1 MHKLRFRQV
10 HLDFHTSPDIPGIG
24 ERFDKK
30 QWQERLKA
38 AHVDSITCFSLCHHG
53 MSYHPT
59 KVGMMHPNLKFDLLR
74 AQMDASKEIDVN
86 VPVYLTAG
94 INNYVAENHPEW
106 REVNADGTYAGW
118 VASPLKPGFHSLC
131 FNTSYLDY
139 LCEHIVE
146 TVTLFPEADGIFLD
160 IISQS
165 PCCCPA
171 CMKSMYRQGYDPQK
185 PEDRKAHA
193 RQVLLNY
200 YKRTFEALRSVDSKM
215 PIFHNSG
222 NVTFGDR
229 EILPYFSH
237 LELESLPTG
246 GWGYDHYPMSAAYS
260 RNLELDFLG
269 MTGKFHRAW
278 GEFGGFKHPNALRYE
293 CAAMLANNSKCSIG
307 DQMHP
312 DGELDQ
318 TTYELIGAA
327 YAEVERKEPWCR
339 DARSL
344 AEIAVLAEAGTDTG
358 NVGASRLLLEQHLPF
373 DLVDLKMDFDR
384 YKVLVV
390 ANEKEI
396 SVETAEKIRRFLDK
410 GGKLVISADAL
421 LKPGTAEP
429 WFAVGAEFGEI
440 SPSNP
445 DYVRMEPEFAENFKT
460 PFLMHLPSRRMKAT
474 SGRSVAKVY
483 DTYFNRSGRHFCS
496 HQHTP
501 NKPDPSGYDAAVI
514 SGNILCFAHPI
525 LTLYRS
531 TGAVMHKQLFA
542 NALSAFLGTDV
553 QITAE
558 NFPSTGRVSL
568 MRQDAENRTV
578 CHILYAPTVLRGG
591 ELPLENEQ
599 RTLTPTE
606 IIEELL
612 PLFNTTFT
620 VKVPGAVRKITL
632 QPENKEIPFE
642 YADGKVTFTVP
653 EFTCHTMAVIE

>member
-1 MHKLRFRQV
+1 MYQLRFRQV

-24 ERFDKK
+24 ERFNKK

-59 KVGMMHPNLKFDLLR
+59 RVGMMHPNLKFNLLR
-74 AQMDASKEIDVN
+74 AQMDACKEIDVN

-94 INNYVAENHPEW
+94 VNNYAAENHPEW
-106 REVNADGTYAGW
+106 REINAEGTYAGW
-118 VASPLKPGFHSLC
+118 VASPIRPGFRTLC

-139 LCEHIVE
+139 LCDHIVE
-146 TVTLFPEADGIFLD
+146 TVKMFPEADGIFLD
-160 IISQS
+160 IISQA

-171 CMKSMYRQGYDPQK
+171 CMKSMVRDGFDPQK
-185 PEDRKAHA
+185 EEDRKAHA
-193 RQVLLNY
+193 RKVLLNY
-200 YKRTFEALRSVDSKM
+200 YKRTFEAVRSVDSSM

-222 NVTFGDR
+222 NLTIGDH

-260 RNLELDFLG
+260 RNLGLDFLG

-293 CAAMLANNSKCSIG
+293 CAAMLAHNSKCSIG

-327 YAEVERKEPWCR
+327 YQEVEQKEPWCR
-339 DARSL
+339 NAHSL
-344 AEIAVLAEAGTDTG
+344 AEIAILAEADTETG

-373 DLVDLKMDFDR
+373 DLVDATMDFSR
-384 YKVLVV
+384 YRVILV

-396 SVETAEKIRRFLDK
+396 PSETAEKLRAYLAA
-410 GGKLVISADAL
+410 GGKLVLCSDSI
-421 LKPGTAEP
+421 LKPGTCEP
-429 WFAVGAEFGEI
+429 WFEFGAEFGET

-445 DYVRMEPEFAENFKT
+445 DYVRMKESFAGNFKT
-460 PFLMHLPSRRMKAT
+460 PFLMQLPSRRMKVTTAL
-474 SGRSVAKVY
+474 SLAEIY
-483 DTYFNRSGRHFCS
+483 DSYFNRTARHFCS

-501 NKPDPSGYDAAVI
+501 NKPEASGYDAAAI
-514 SGNILCFAHPI
+514 SGNILYFAHPVF
-525 LTLYRS
+525 TLYRS

-542 NALSAFLGTDV
+542 HALSAFLGDQAQVVTG
-553 QITAE
+553 
-558 NFPSTGRVSL
+558 NLPSTGRVTL
-568 MRQDAENRTV
+568 MRQENEKRTI
-578 CHILYAPTVLRGG
+578 CHVLYAPTILRGG

-599 RTLTPTE
+599 RNLSTTE
-606 IIEELL
+606 IIEDLI
-612 PLFNTTFT
+612 PLHDVALT
-620 VKVPGAVRKITL
+620 VKVSEPVRKVTL
-632 QPENKEIPFE
+632 QPENREIPFD
-642 YADGKVTFTVP
+642 YADGKVSFTIP
-653 EFTCHTMAVIE
+653 EFTCHTMAVLE

>member
-1 MHKLRFRQV
+1 MYQLRFRQV

-24 ERFDKK
+24 ERFNKK

-59 KVGMMHPNLKFDLLR
+59 RVGMMHPNLKFNLLR
-74 AQMDASKEIDVN
+74 AQMDACKEIDVN

-94 INNYVAENHPEW
+94 VNNYAAENHPEW
-106 REVNADGTYAGW
+106 REINAEGTYAGW
-118 VASPLKPGFHSLC
+118 VASPIRPGFRTLC

-139 LCEHIVE
+139 LCDHIVE
-146 TVTLFPEADGIFLD
+146 TVKMFPEADGIFLD
-160 IISQS
+160 IIAQA

-171 CMKSMYRQGYDPQK
+171 CMKSMVRDGFDPQK
-185 PEDRKAHA
+185 EEDRKAHA
-193 RQVLLNY
+193 RKVLLNY
-200 YKRTFEALRSVDSKM
+200 YKRTFEAVRSVDSSM

-222 NVTFGDR
+222 NLTIGDH

-260 RNLELDFLG
+260 RNLGLDFLG

-293 CAAMLANNSKCSIG
+293 CAAMLAHNSKCSIG

-327 YAEVERKEPWCR
+327 YQEVEQKEPWCR
-339 DARSL
+339 NAHSL
-344 AEIAVLAEAGTDTG
+344 AEIAILAEADTETG

-373 DLVDLKMDFDR
+373 DLVDATMDFSR
-384 YKVLVV
+384 YRVILA

-396 SVETAEKIRRFLDK
+396 SSETAEKLRAYLAA
-410 GGKLVISADAL
+410 GGKLVLCSDSI
-421 LKPGTAEP
+421 LKPGTCEP
-429 WFAVGAEFGEI
+429 WFEFGAEFGET

-445 DYVRMEPEFAENFKT
+445 DYVRMKEVFAGNFKT
-460 PFLMHLPSRRMKAT
+460 PFLMQLPSRRMKVTTAL
-474 SGRSVAKVY
+474 SLAEIY
-483 DTYFNRSGRHFCS
+483 DSYFNRTVRHFCS

-501 NKPDPSGYDAAVI
+501 NKPEASGYDAAAI
-514 SGNILCFAHPI
+514 SGNILYFAHPVF
-525 LTLYRS
+525 TLYRS

-542 NALSAFLGTDV
+542 QALSAFLGDQAQVVTG
-553 QITAE
+553 
-558 NFPSTGRVSL
+558 NLPSTGRVTL
-568 MRQDAENRTV
+568 MRQENEKRTI
-578 CHILYAPTVLRGG
+578 CHVLYAPTILRGG

-599 RTLTPTE
+599 RNLSTTE
-606 IIEELL
+606 IIEDLI
-612 PLFNTTFT
+612 PLHDVALT
-620 VKVPGAVRKITL
+620 VKVSEPVRKVTL
-632 QPENKEIPFE
+632 QPENREIPFD
-642 YADGKVTFTVP
+642 YAAGKVSFTIP
-653 EFTCHTMAVIE
+653 EFTCHTMAVLE